1 MNAVGL
7 VLLTRIL
14 SCLNY
19 ILPYPI
25 VGGDW
30 IYQWSDVGV
39 DRRYA
44 YTIPTHSAMWQTLQ
58 SLSIYRLL
66 IHIYFLG
73 QRLLHVWD
81 KKIRKSAWSAAM
93 MKRNEWKAM
102 ERLVCCAFYHLLTMS
117 VPPHCICIYIT
128 TSQRELAGV
137 GLEWLQIRLRWLAN
151 LCHNYKLTTEAFT
164 KL

>member
-39 DRRYA
+39 GVYHT
-44 YTIPTHSAMWQTLQ
+44 YTQCDVADTTVIILYIPIDCL
-58 SLSIYRLL
+58 Y
-66 IHIYFLG
+66 
-73 QRLLHVWD
+73 
-81 KKIRKSAWSAAM
+81 
-93 MKRNEWKAM
+93 
-102 ERLVCCAFYHLLTMS
+102 
-117 VPPHCICIYIT
+117 IYIFWG
-128 TSQRELAGV
+128 RDFCMFGIKRFEKAP
-137 GLEWLQIRLRWLAN
+137 
-151 LCHNYKLTTEAFT
+151 EAQQ
-164 KL
+164 

>member
-58 SLSIYRLL
+58 SLYRD
-66 IHIYFLG
+66 I
-73 QRLLHVWD
+73 D
-81 KKIRKSAWSAAM
+81 
-93 MKRNEWKAM
+93 
-102 ERLVCCAFYHLLTMS
+102 CFY
-117 VPPHCICIYIT
+117 IYIFWG
-128 TSQRELAGV
+128 RDFCMFGIKRFEKAP
-137 GLEWLQIRLRWLAN
+137 
-151 LCHNYKLTTEAFT
+151 EAQQ
-164 KL
+164 